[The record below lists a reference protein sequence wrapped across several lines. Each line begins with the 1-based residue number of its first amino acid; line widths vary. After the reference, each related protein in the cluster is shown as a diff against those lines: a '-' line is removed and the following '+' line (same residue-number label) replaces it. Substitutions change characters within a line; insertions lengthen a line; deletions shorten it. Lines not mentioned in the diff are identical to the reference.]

1 MKHRIHL
8 TFAVITLAII
18 SIQCSEE
25 TPITER
31 YVPSSRFEKRI
42 DKGSSDKAMC
52 VQQTS
57 DGGFILTGCIAQD
70 PSDAEQS
77 MLMKLDSDGN
87 EIWTRTFDGTGGPA
101 RSVLQMHDGGFL
113 LAGEGVIRTDAQ
125 GNELWRKKY
134 YTNNWMYILDM
145 KPEMDGGFSLTGN
158 SWVGG
163 EAIVRLLKID
173 AVGNLE
179 WTLEQFSNGMISGGW
194 KLSNTPDG
202 SKYFLR
208 SSRKFIAPK
217 YIHSNYIDQVSPTGA
232 LHSEIQFGPDSYFAP
247 VHALPISGNRF
258 IVTGSTYRSET
269 DRRELYI
276 GMYDVKGNLLT
287 DTTLAFQASAQG
299 IEMVRAADGG
309 FYILGEVIWDRGGV
323 AAEDACLIKVDSEGK
338 VLWQKVYQRSG
349 DNKLKSIVLTNDG
362 SIMMVGYFRPSDQ
375 IVTDYDIWLMK
386 TDMSGNI
393 R

>member
-1 MKHRIHL
+1 MKNRIRL
-8 TFAVITLAII
+8 TFVVITLAII
-18 SIQCSEE
+18 SIQCTDE

-57 DGGFILTGCIAQD
+57 DGGFILTGCIAQT
-70 PSDAEQS
+70 PSHAERS

-87 EIWTRTFDGTGGPA
+87 EIWTKTFDGTGGPA
-101 RSVLQMHDGGFL
+101 RSVLQTHDGGFL

-134 YTNNWMYILDM
+134 YTDNWMYILDM
-145 KPEMDGGFSLTGN
+145 KPEADGGFSLTGN

-163 EAIVRLLKID
+163 EATVYLLKID
-173 AVGNLE
+173 AAGNLE
-179 WTLEQFSNGMISGGW
+179 WTLEQFSNGLISGGW
-194 KLSNTPDG
+194 KLSTVPDG
-202 SKYFLR
+202 DKYFLR
-208 SSRKFIAPK
+208 SSRKFITPK
-217 YIHSNYIDQVSPTGA
+217 YLHSNYIDRVSPSGE
-232 LHSEIQFGPDSYFAP
+232 LLSEIRFGPDSYFVP
-247 VHALPISGNRF
+247 VHVLPISGNRF

-269 DRRELYI
+269 DRRELYVGI
-276 GMYDVKGNLLT
+276 YDVKGNMRT

-299 IEMVRAADGG
+299 IEIVRANDGG
-309 FYILGEVIWDRGGV
+309 FFILGEVGSDRGGV
-323 AAEDACLIKVDSEGK
+323 SAEDACLIKVDPEGK
-338 VLWQKVYQRSG
+338 ILWQKVYQHSG

-362 SIMMVGYFRPSDQ
+362 NIVMVGYFRPSDQ
-375 IVTDYDIWLMK
+375 IVTDIDIWLMK
-386 TDMSGNI
+386 TDLNGDI